1 MRAGPALSCVPTKVR
16 LVLMELGTPLQSG
29 PNERESSTLEA
40 ERTPV
45 PSPGLTMDTRDEGES
60 PDGTRTYRVVVSGE
74 IDIAT
79 APLLAGAFDEV
90 IAAGGRLVILDARD
104 IHFLDSSGISV
115 LISAGSELESHG
127 GRLCID
133 GMSGAVE
140 RVLEITGLLER
151 YRAGSA

>member
-1 MRAGPALSCVPTKVR
+1 MSSSG
-16 LVLMELGTPLQSG
+16 LQ
-29 PNERESSTLEA
+29 
-40 ERTPV
+40 V
-45 PSPGLTMDTRDEGES
+45 DTRDEGQS
-60 PDGTRTYRVVVSGE
+60 DDGGRTYRVVATGE

-79 APLLAGAFDEV
+79 APQLAAVLDEVTDAGA
-90 IAAGGRLVILDARD
+90 RLVILDARD

-115 LISAGSELESHG
+115 LINAGGRLEAAG

-151 YRAGSA
+151 YRAGSD

>member
-1 MRAGPALSCVPTKVR
+1 
-16 LVLMELGTPLQSG
+16 
-29 PNERESSTLEA
+29 
-40 ERTPV
+40 
-45 PSPGLTMDTRDEGES
+45 MDTHDEGET
-60 PDGTRTYRVVVSGE
+60 PDGTRTYRVVASGE

-79 APLLAGAFDEV
+79 APLLATALEEV
-90 IAAGGRLVILDARD
+90 TAAGARLVILDARN

-115 LISAGSELESHG
+115 LISAGAELENHG

>member
-1 MRAGPALSCVPTKVR
+1 
-16 LVLMELGTPLQSG
+16 
-29 PNERESSTLEA
+29 
-40 ERTPV
+40 
-45 PSPGLTMDTRDEGES
+45 MDTSDEGES
-60 PDGTRTYRVVVSGE
+60 PDGTRTYRVVAAGE

-79 APLLAGAFDEV
+79 APLLAAAFDEV
-90 IAAGGRLVILDARD
+90 IAAGGRLVLLDARD

-115 LISAGSELESHG
+115 LISAGSELENHG